1 MPFSADHQ
9 HYPKEGD
16 TTTTS
21 RDETM
26 STGANT
32 KSNETH
38 GSQTE
43 IGDYNV
49 LILEKDIPMVSRL
62 VIWLKRVFPE
72 IQVVAVISSLSE
84 IPTVFRNHKP
94 DLIFCKATYIQAIK
108 AFLDETA
115 LPGIISLS
123 ESPEDAIKALRQE
136 NYGFISL
143 PLKGEEASLS
153 IRCAL
158 KKVERHKKQ
167 LEAISESSNRKSK
180 LIGVPTIDG
189 LEFINSEDIIR
200 CEGLQ
205 KCTLIITTAR
215 THIISSY
222 SIGKFRELL
231 KGCGFFPCH
240 RSHHINLKFVKKY
253 SREGYI
259 FFSSDSKPVPLS
271 RRRKSDFLH
280 QIRS

>member
-1 MPFSADHQ
+1 MPFSADHK
-9 HYPKEGD
+9 HYHKEGD
-16 TTTTS
+16 YTTASREKTQSTQQKTT
-21 RDETM
+21 DGGIQPTQ
-26 STGANT
+26 
-32 KSNETH
+32 KS
-38 GSQTE
+38 SS
-43 IGDYNV
+43 DYKV
-49 LILEKDIPMVSRL
+49 MILEKDLPLVSRL

-72 IQVVAVISSLSE
+72 IQVVSVIPNISD
-84 IPTVFRNHKP
+84 IPTVFSTYQP
-94 DLIFCKATYIQAIK
+94 DLIFCKATYIQATK

-143 PLKGEEASLS
+143 PLKPEEASLS

-158 KKVERHKKQ
+158 KKIERYKKQ
-167 LEAISESSNRKSK
+167 LLEKTERAIRNSK
-180 LIGVPTIDG
+180 LIGIPTIDG

-215 THIISSY
+215 TPIISSY

-231 KGCGFFPCH
+231 KDCGFFPCH

-259 FFSSDSKPVPLS
+259 FFTSESKPVPLS